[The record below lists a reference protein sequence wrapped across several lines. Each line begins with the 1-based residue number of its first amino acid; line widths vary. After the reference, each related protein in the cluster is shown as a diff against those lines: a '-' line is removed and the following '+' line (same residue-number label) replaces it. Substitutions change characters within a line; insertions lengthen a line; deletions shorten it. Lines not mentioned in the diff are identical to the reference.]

1 VAGLRPF
8 FRSYLLPSSD
18 TTVSRSTGKYLQI
31 LITDPNPSAKRG
43 AALAF
48 SALPVELLA
57 PMWKDVVDALC
68 AATFPEVSYSSSWT
82 HISLCAHE
90 SEDIDLLTSLCDA
103 ISYWWINS

>member
-1 VAGLRPF
+1 MAGLRPF

-31 LITDPNPSAKRG
+31 LKTDPNASAKRG

-57 PMWKDVVDALC
+57 PMWKDVLDALC
-68 AATFPEVSYSSSWT
+68 AATIPEVSYASSP
-82 HISLCAHE
+82 A
-90 SEDIDLLTSLCDA
+90 A
-103 ISYWWINS
+103 